1 MKGLMFFELKRK
13 YIESCAKS
21 FVKKMKQPRDKR
33 FINWNDVK
41 SVVILLDAE
50 HINHAKLSKLYQMV
64 SDKKAKIWCMIPKYD
79 PRTGDSEKVFF
90 FDTKSISFLEKPNNI
105 ITGKFV
111 SDSFDILIDL
121 TRKESLP
128 LKYLATIS
136 SAHCKCGLDRPFYD
150 FYDLRMSMQGN
161 PTEEQL
167 LEQVL
172 FYLKTIGTKA

>member
-172 FYLKTIGTKA
+172 FCLKTIGTKA